1 MRESEFVNSNKE
13 TSNTRQG
20 TSSARQVEF
29 HANSKLKQ
37 IEFIKPQIK
46 FDYDET
52 ENYGKFTMNPLERG
66 YGITLGNSL
75 RRVLLSS
82 MPGVA
87 IVAMSIEGVE
97 HEFMPIPGVIQDVTD
112 IILNLK
118 DIVFSIDTDE
128 LFAPLRD
135 STELY
140 RFEIIAEGKQVI
152 TAGDLKCTSDT
163 VVKVVN
169 PDVVIA
175 ELESG
180 AKFKAEF
187 FARRG
192 VGYASAEENKIF
204 CKDKYGGNIIGRIA
218 IDSIY
223 TPVTKVKYDVGNDR
237 VEDSFDYDK
246 LTLELWTNESIKPS
260 DAMALA
266 SKFLIDH
273 YQIISQ
279 INDIINDEEYMYERE
294 EKVSNKKLEKKI
306 EEMDLS
312 VRSYNCLKRAG
323 INTVGEL
330 TQKTEEEMMR
340 VRNLGRKSLKEVVT
354 KLHELGLDLRRSYE
368 VDHQYDEVID
378 EDDVDDESDE

>member
-1 MRESEFVNSNKE
+1 MKN
-13 TSNTRQG
+13 
-20 TSSARQVEF
+20 
-29 HANSKLKQ
+29 L
-37 IEFIKPQIK
+37 EFIKPQIA
-46 FDYDET
+46 FEYNET
-52 ENYGKFTMNPLERG
+52 ENYGKFTMINLERG

-87 IVAMSIEGVE
+87 IVALSIEGVE

-118 DIVFSIDTDE
+118 GVVFSIDPDE
-128 LFAPLRD
+128 LFNPTKEGPDA
-135 STELY
+135 LY
-140 RFEIIAEGKQVI
+140 RFEIVAEGKKVI

-163 VVKVVN
+163 IVKVVN
-169 PDVVIA
+169 PEHVIA
-175 ELESG
+175 ELETG

-192 VGYASAEENKIF
+192 VGYASAEENKVF
-204 CKDKYGGNIIGRIA
+204 CKDKSGGTIIGRIA

-223 TPVTKVKYDVGNDR
+223 TPITKVKYEVEKDRVGN
-237 VEDSFDYDK
+237 SFDYDK
-246 LTLELWTNESIKPS
+246 LTIELWSNASIKPS
-260 DAMALA
+260 DAMALS

-354 KLHELGLDLRRSYE
+354 KLHELGLDLRRSYDI
-368 VDHQYDEVID
+368 DHQYDDNADQEEI
-378 EDDVDDESDE
+378 DDESDE